1 MFESFFGGSI
11 DQGKLTPDDSYDMYR
26 ETIETSSSGVDLVKK
41 ILEDEQ
47 TRLDEKDKIV
57 SPIYETNLREKEQ
70 MKSITLRNTAY
81 NNLFMVF
88 AGTLAIVLLLNI
100 LRDRIPTLPEF
111 IMDLLTI
118 LVVSIGIILMLVMYI
133 DIVKRDIMD
142 YEKIDYGLLIDPKKN
157 EDKIKTGISDNTD
170 SNRGKCIG
178 GVCCQTGD
186 FFINNKCSKCP
197 EGLRYSDSESK
208 CVETFENYDGKKNV
222 KPYYRLPNYSPIW

>member
-1 MFESFFGGSI
+1 MFESFFGGST
-11 DQGKLTPDDSYDMYR
+11 DQGKLVPDDDYDLYR
-26 ETIETSSSGVDLVKK
+26 ETIETSPSGIDLVKK
-41 ILEDEQ
+41 ILADEQ
-47 TRLDEKDKIV
+47 LRLDEKDKIV
-57 SPIYETNLREKEQ
+57 SPIYETKLRQKEQ
-70 MKSITLRNTAY
+70 MKSITMRNTAY

-111 IMDLLTI
+111 IMDILTI

-142 YEKIDYGLLIDPKKN
+142 YEKIDYGLLTDPKKN
-157 EDKIKTGISDNTD
+157 EDNTKTGISDNTV
-170 SNRGKCIG
+170 SNINKCIG
-178 GVCCQTGD
+178 GVCCKTGD
-186 FFINNKCSKCP
+186 FFIDNKCSRCP

-222 KPYYRLPNYSPIW
+222 KPYYRLPNYSSIW